1 MRTLKRH
8 QVGALPLLHAIA
20 QRSGLREVIERYVPT
35 HGNDQ
40 IPVVDTLLLLGFN
53 LSIGKQPLYELPA
66 WVDAIDLGA
75 IGYADY
81 DPHKFNDDR
90 FGRALDRLYAADRAS
105 LMTEL
110 VSRCVTAFDL
120 DLARIHNDSTTIK
133 AFGAYPGKTRSGVEL
148 KRGNSKDHRPDLK
161 QLVFSLSLCADG
173 AVPVHHKVYPGNRTD
188 DTTHIET
195 WNTLR
200 KITPSPDFLYVAD
213 CKLCTDEQLAYI
225 TKHGGRAITIMPE
238 TWAEVAEFK
247 STLRSTRKTKKE
259 IWRRPKPDQ
268 EEQNEYFCVF
278 VGEYFTRKRGYRIHW
293 IHSSE
298 KRLRDRSARDTRLVK
313 TETALMELN
322 ARLNTRNLKQ
332 RPAIETAVSDI
343 LDKFQ
348 TGPLLDIRIGDSREH
363 ERIQIGKGRPGKHTR
378 YRLHTRHI
386 HTLTWSRNLK
396 ALKLEAR
403 TDGLFPLLCTDPT
416 LSAKQVLLAYKYQ
429 PRLEKRF
436 CQFKSIHNA
445 APLLFKKVSRIEAN
459 CFVFFIALIIQAL
472 IEREVRLHM
481 HRDAINALPIY
492 PEQRDADR
500 PTTNKI
506 IDLFEPLST
515 YSIIE
520 NNKIVEAFKDKLSDT
535 QKTILKY
542 LNIREP
548 GFWASNRKNN

>member
-1 MRTLKRH
+1 VRTLKRH

-120 DLARIHNDSTTIK
+120 DLSRIHNDSTTIR
-133 AFGAYPGKTRSGVEL
+133 AFGTYPGKTRSGVEL
-148 KRGNSKDHRPDLK
+148 KRGHSKDHRPDLK

-200 KITPSPDFLYVAD
+200 KITPGPDFLYVAD

-225 TKHGGRAITIMPE
+225 TKHGGRAITIIPE

-259 IWRRPKPDQ
+259 IWRRPKPNQ
-268 EEQNEYFCVF
+268 EEQSEYFSVF
-278 VGEYFTRKRGYRIHW
+278 TGEYFTRKRGYRIHW

-298 KRLRDRSARDTRLVK
+298 KRRRDRSAREARLVK

-332 RPAIETAVSDI
+332 RPAIENAVSEL
-343 LDKFQ
+343 LDKLQ
-348 TGPLLDIRIGDSREH
+348 TRAVLDIRIGDSREH

-378 YRLHTRHI
+378 YRLLSRHI
-386 HTLTWSRNLK
+386 HTLAWSRNLK
-396 ALKLEAR
+396 ALQLEAR

-416 LSAKQVLLAYKYQ
+416 LSAKQGLLAYKYQ
-429 PRLEKRF
+429 PRL
-436 CQFKSIHNA
+436 
-445 APLLFKKVSRIEAN
+445 
-459 CFVFFIALIIQAL
+459 
-472 IEREVRLHM
+472 
-481 HRDAINALPIY
+481 
-492 PEQRDADR
+492 
-500 PTTNKI
+500 
-506 IDLFEPLST
+506 
-515 YSIIE
+515 
-520 NNKIVEAFKDKLSDT
+520 
-535 QKTILKY
+535 
-542 LNIREP
+542 
-548 GFWASNRKNN
+548 

>member
-8 QVGALPLLHAIA
+8 QVGALPLLHAIV
-20 QRSGLREVIERYVPT
+20 QRAGLREVLERYVPA

-40 IPVVDTLLLLGFN
+40 VPVVDTLLLLGFN

-66 WVDAIDLGA
+66 WVDSIDLRS

-81 DPHKFNDDR
+81 DPQRFNDDR

-110 VSRCVTAFDL
+110 VRRVVTTFDL
-120 DLARIHNDSTTIK
+120 DLSRIHNDSTTIK

-148 KRGNSKDHRPDLK
+148 KRGHSKDHRPDLK

-200 KITPSPDFLYVAD
+200 QITPSADFLYVAD
-213 CKLCTDEQLAYI
+213 CKLCTDEQLTYL
-225 TKHGGRAITIMPE
+225 TDHGGRAITIIPE

-247 STLRSTRKTKKE
+247 TTLRSTRKNKKE
-259 IWRRPKPDQ
+259 IWRRPKPG
-268 EEQNEYFCVF
+268 QNQQSEYFSVF
-278 VGEYFTRKRGYRIHW
+278 VGEYFTRQRGYRIHW

-298 KRLRDRSARDTRLVK
+298 KRLRDRASRENRLLK
-313 TETALMELN
+313 SESALMAIN
-322 ARLNTRNLKQ
+322 ARINTRNLKQ
-332 RPAIETAVSDI
+332 RSAIEAAVSAI
-343 LDKFQ
+343 LDQ
-348 TGPLLDIRIGDSREH
+348 YDTATLLDLRIGDSREH
-363 ERIQIGKGRPGKHTR
+363 ATRQIGRGRPGKNTR
-378 YRLHTRHI
+378 FRTLTHQF
-386 HTLTWSRNLK
+386 HTLAWSRNLT
-396 ALKLEAR
+396 ALKRDAR
-403 TDGLFPLLCTDPT
+403 TDGLFPLLCTDSS
-416 LSAKQVLLAYKYQ
+416 LSAKEVLVAYKYQ

-436 CQFKSIHNA
+436 SQFKGIHHA
-445 APLLFKKVSRIEAN
+445 APLLFKKISRIEAN

-472 IEREVRLHM
+472 IEREVRMQM
-481 HRDAINALPIY
+481 HHDGINALPVY
-492 PEQRDADR
+492 PEQRDAER

-506 IDLFEPLST
+506 SDVFEPVST
-515 YSIIE
+515 YSIID
-520 NNKIVEAFKDKLSDT
+520 NDTVVEAFQDKLGDT

-542 LNIREP
+542 LNIREL
-548 GFWASNRKNN
+548 GFWVSTRKIE

>member
-8 QVGALPLLHAIA
+8 QVGALPLLYAIV
-20 QRSGLREVIERYVPT
+20 QRAGLREVLERYVPT

-40 IPVVDTLLLLGFN
+40 VPVVDTLLLLGFN

-66 WVDAIDLGA
+66 WVDSIDLRS

-81 DPHKFNDDR
+81 DPKRFNDDR

-110 VSRCVTAFDL
+110 VSRVVTTFDL
-120 DLARIHNDSTTIK
+120 DLSRIHNDSTTLK

-148 KRGNSKDHRPDLK
+148 KRGHSKDHRPDLK

-200 KITPSPDFLYVAD
+200 QITPSADFLYVAD
-213 CKLCTDEQLAYI
+213 CKLCTDEQLAYL
-225 TKHGGRAITIMPE
+225 TEHGGRAITIIPE

-247 STLRSTRKTKKE
+247 ATLRSTRKNKKE
-259 IWRRPKPDQ
+259 IWRRRMPNQ
-268 EEQNEYFCVF
+268 ETQWEYFWVF
-278 VGEYFTRKRGYRIHW
+278 AGEHFTRQRGYRIHW

-298 KRLRDRSARDTRLVK
+298 KRLRDRASRETRLLK
-313 TETALMELN
+313 SETALMEIN
-322 ARLNTRNLKQ
+322 ARINTRNLKQ
-332 RPAIETAVSDI
+332 RSAIEAAVSAI
-343 LDKFQ
+343 LDQ
-348 TGPLLDIRIGDSREH
+348 YDTATLLDIRIGDSRAH
-363 ERIQIGKGRPGKHTR
+363 EKRQIGRGRPGKNTR
-378 YRLHTRHI
+378 FRTLTHQLHT
-386 HTLTWSRNLK
+386 LAWSRNLK
-396 ALKLEAR
+396 ALKRETR
-403 TDGLFPLLCTDPT
+403 TDGLFPLLCTDST
-416 LSAKQVLLAYKYQ
+416 LAAKEVLQAYKYQ

-436 CQFKSIHNA
+436 SQFKSIHNA

-472 IEREVRLHM
+472 IEREVRMQM
-481 HRDAINALPIY
+481 HRDEISALPIY
-492 PEQRDADR
+492 PEQRDAER

-506 IDLFEPLST
+506 SDVFEPVST
-515 YSIIE
+515 YSIID
-520 NNKIVEAFKDKLSDT
+520 NDKVVEAFQDKLSDT

-548 GFWASNRKNN
+548 GFWVSTRKNG